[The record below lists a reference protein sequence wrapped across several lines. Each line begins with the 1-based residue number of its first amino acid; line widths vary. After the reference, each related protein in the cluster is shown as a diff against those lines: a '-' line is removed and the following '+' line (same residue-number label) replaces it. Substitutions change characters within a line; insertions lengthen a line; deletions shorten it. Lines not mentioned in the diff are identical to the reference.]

1 MSATPVSICSNA
13 LLMLGDTTI
22 SSFDDGT
29 DRSRLAANTWESA
42 RDYVL
47 RSHPWNCATKRVI
60 LAPDAQA
67 PAFGWN
73 YQFQLPA
80 DWLRTISVGEEGERP
95 GYKIEGRKILFDQ
108 KELKLLYLWRNEVPA
123 TWDTLLVHTM
133 TLVMRAIF
141 SYPITQSGGVE
152 QLVESTLQ
160 PILRQARSVDGQEDP
175 PDALDDCPLLQARFM
190 GGGGYDRYRRG
201 W

>member
-13 LLMLGDTTI
+13 LLMLGDTPI

-29 DRSRLAANTWESA
+29 DRSRLAANTWETA

-47 RSHPWNCATKRVI
+47 RSHPWNCATRRII
-60 LAPDAQA
+60 LAPDATP
-67 PAFGWN
+67 PAFGFN

-80 DWLRTISVGEEGERP
+80 DWLRTLSVGEEGDRP
-95 GYKIEGRKILFDQ
+95 RYRTEGRKILFD
-108 KELKLLYLWRNEVPA
+108 ESALKLVYVWRNEVPA
-123 TWDTLLVHTM
+123 TWDSLLIHAM

-160 PILRQARSVDGQEDP
+160 PILRQARAVDGQDDP
-175 PDALDDCPLLQARFM
+175 PEALDDSPLMQARFL
-190 GGGGYDRYRRG
+190 GGSDYQPYRWGY
-201 W
+201 